1 MDDLVNDFLVESHE
15 NLERLDRAF
24 LTLEQDPTAAE
35 VLADVFRT
43 IHTIKGTC
51 GFLGF
56 KKLERLSHGGES
68 LLARVRDG
76 ERSFDAQISQALF
89 ELVDAVRAILAAVES
104 TGAEGDAS
112 YDGLIE
118 ELLALCADESAA
130 PALAQAAPASPKDP
144 APVESPTQA
153 PASARSESR
162 VRVDVET
169 LDQLMNLVGELVL
182 SRNQIRLHAETSVHA
197 GLRSSSLR
205 LAQLTSELQEG
216 VMRTR
221 MQPIGN
227 VWSQVPRLVRDLCA
241 KIDKRIRF
249 EASGADTPIDR
260 SILEMLRDPLMHMVR
275 NSIDHGIE
283 TPSRRVESGK
293 PAEGWLRVRAW
304 ASGGRVRLAIE
315 DDGAGIDPVRIR
327 QKALERGVIDAAQ
340 AAVMSDTE
348 AVGLIFRPGFST
360 AEKLSNISGRGVGM
374 DVVKTNIERLGG
386 SVTIASRPGSGTRID
401 LSIPLTL
408 AILTVVMVESG
419 GVCFALPQTSV
430 HELARVPPRGEP
442 GAPISVQGARV
453 LPLRGALLPLLS
465 LRELL
470 GLDPHAIDGEQHVVV
485 LESDGRR
492 FGLVVDALRDIQEIV
507 VRPLGPAL
515 ARVRVYSGAAILGD
529 GRVALILDSSALAER
544 GKVLHTQEI
553 AGQGEHALEKSHVR
567 RQLLLLDG
575 GDAGQIAIELAQVL
589 RLEEVP
595 RERIERSFGH
605 PVLRWRDEILP
616 LGFLEVCLG
625 AAPARETERRLG
637 GGTRFPVVVCDVG
650 GRRFGLIAQR
660 ILDVSEEGLE
670 PCAGLLPIGIR
681 ERGSLGGAVV
691 HLLDL
696 EAIAARVLEAH
707 ASAASETAA

>member
-1 MDDLVNDFLVESHE
+1 MDDLVNDFLVESHD

-24 LTLEQDPTAAE
+24 LALEQDPTAAE

-56 KKLERLSHGGES
+56 RKLERLSHGGES

-112 YDGLIE
+112 YEGLIQ
-118 ELLALCADESAA
+118 ELLALCADDPAA
-130 PALAQAAPASPKDP
+130 PLLAPVAPASAREL
-144 APVESPTQA
+144 APVESPQA
-153 PASARSESR
+153 PLSARSETTI
-162 VRVDVET
+162 RVDVET
-169 LDQLMNLVGELVL
+169 LDQLMDLVGELVL
-182 SRNQIRLHAETSVHA
+182 SRNQIRQHAETSVHA
-197 GLRSSSLR
+197 GLRASSLR

-221 MQPIGN
+221 MQPIGS

-293 PAEGWLRVRAW
+293 PAEGRLSIRAW
-304 ASGGRVRLAIE
+304 AAGGRVRLAIE

-327 QKALERGVIDAAQ
+327 QKALERGVIDADH

-386 SVTIASRPGSGTRID
+386 SVSIASRPGSGTRID

-419 GVCFALPQTSV
+419 GVCFALPQISV
-430 HELARVPPRGEP
+430 HELARVPLRGEP
-442 GAPISVQGARV
+442 GAPMSVQGASV

-470 GLDPHAIDGEQHVVV
+470 GLGAPAPDAEQHVVV

-492 FGLVVDALRDIQEIV
+492 FGLVVEALRDIQEIV

-515 ARVRVYSGAAILGD
+515 ARVRVYSGAAIQGD
-529 GRVALILDSSALAER
+529 GRVALILDISALAER
-544 GKVLHTQEI
+544 GKVLHTQEL
-553 AGQGEHALEKSHVR
+553 ADRSDTSPEKSCAPR
-567 RQLLLLDG
+567 PILLLDG
-575 GDAGQIAIELAQVL
+575 GDAGQVAIELSQVL

-595 RERIERSFGH
+595 RERVERSFGQ
-605 PVLRWRDEILP
+605 PVLLWREEILP

-625 AAPARETERRLG
+625 ATPARETERRLG
-637 GGTRFPVVVCDVG
+637 ASLRFSVVVCDVG
-650 GRRFGLIAQR
+650 GQRFGLIAQR
-660 ILDVSEEGLE
+660 ILDVSEECLQ
-670 PCAGLLPIGIR
+670 PCAGLLPAGIR
-681 ERGSLGGAVV
+681 ERGTLGGAVV

-696 EAIAARVLEAH
+696 EVVAARVLEAH
-707 ASAASETAA
+707 ASVPSETAA